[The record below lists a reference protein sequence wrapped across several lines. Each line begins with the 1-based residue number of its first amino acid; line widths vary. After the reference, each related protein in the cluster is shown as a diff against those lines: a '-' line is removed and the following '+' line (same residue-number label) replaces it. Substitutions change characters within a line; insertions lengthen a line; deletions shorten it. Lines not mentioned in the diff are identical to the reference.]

1 MVENESTWQIFKD
14 LPEVLYMGIDCSSK
28 AVHAV
33 LVDESETVIAQGKWA
48 SSEKDFPTRSLQ
60 IARKFTK
67 DLSKI
72 KVRLEA
78 AVEAAI
84 FIQNPRSTMEI
95 AGVVHG
101 VRILCDQQNIECI
114 PVDNRHW
121 KKYVLGKGNANK
133 QGIKEF
139 TTAKWGDVF
148 SEQDWCDAACIA
160 LWVKRK
166 QLGELIDSEL

>member
-1 MVENESTWQIFKD
+1 LVKNEGNWQIFED
-14 LPEVLYMGIDCSSK
+14 LPETVYMGIDCSSK

-33 LVDESETVIAQGKWA
+33 LVDAAETVIGQAKWG
-48 SSEKDFPTRSLQ
+48 SSEKDFNLRSLQ
-60 IARKFTK
+60 IARKFAE

-72 KVRLEA
+72 KICIEA

-84 FIQNPRSTMEI
+84 FIQNPKSTMEI

-101 VRILCDQQNIECI
+101 VRLLCDQNKIDCI

-121 KKYVLGKGNANK
+121 KKYILGKGNLNK
-133 QGIKEF
+133 QAIKEF
-139 TTAKWGDVF
+139 TIDKWGDVF

-160 LWVKRK
+160 LWIKRRHK
-166 QLGELIDSEL
+166 GELSELEG

>member
-1 MVENESTWQIFKD
+1 M
-14 LPEVLYMGIDCSSK
+14 
-28 AVHAV
+28 
-33 LVDESETVIAQGKWA
+33 GKWR
-48 SSEKDFPTRSLQ
+48 SSEDDFNIRFLEIQ
-60 IARKFTK
+60 QKFTE

-84 FIQNPRSTMEI
+84 FIQNPKSTMEI

-101 VRILCDQQNIECI
+101 VRILCDQQNVECI

-121 KKYVLGKGNANK
+121 KKYILGKGNANK
-133 QGIKEF
+133 QAIKEV
-139 TTAKWGDVF
+139 TVDLWGDVF

-160 LWVKRK
+160 LWIKRK
-166 QLGELIDSEL
+166 NRDELTDKEL

>member
-1 MVENESTWQIFKD
+1 LVKNEGNWQIFEEF
-14 LPEVLYMGIDCSSK
+14 PPIVYMGIDCSSK

-33 LVDESETVIAQGKWA
+33 LVDSTETILGQGKWG
-48 SSEKDFPTRSLQ
+48 SSEKDFAIRSLE
-60 IARKFTK
+60 IARKFEQ

-72 KVRLEA
+72 KVRVEA

-84 FIQNPRSTMEI
+84 FIQNPKSTMEI

-101 VRILCDQQNIECI
+101 VRLLCDQHNIECI

-121 KKYVLGKGNANK
+121 KKYILGKGNANK
-133 QGIKEF
+133 QAIKVF
-139 TTAKWGDVF
+139 TVDKWGDIF

-166 QLGELIDSEL
+166 QLGELTDGGL

>member
-1 MVENESTWQIFKD
+1 MVKNEGNWQIFED
-14 LPEVLYMGIDCSSK
+14 LPETVYMGIDCSSK

-33 LVDESETVIAQGKWA
+33 LIDTSETIIGQGKWG
-48 SSEKDFPTRSLQ
+48 SSEKDFSLRSLE

-84 FIQNPRSTMEI
+84 FIQNPKSTMEI

-101 VRILCDQQNIECI
+101 VRLLCDQHSITCI
-114 PVDNRHW
+114 SVDNRHW
-121 KKYVLGKGNANK
+121 KKYILGKGNANK
-133 QGIKEF
+133 QAIKAF
-139 TTAKWGDVF
+139 TVDKWGDIF

-160 LWVKRK
+160 LWIKRK
-166 QLGELIDSEL
+166 QLGELTDSEL

>member
-33 LVDESETVIAQGKWA
+33 LVDASETVIAQGKWA

-139 TTAKWGDVF
+139 TTAKWGDIF

-160 LWVKRK
+160 LWIKK
-166 QLGELIDSEL
+166 KNLGELTEFEQ

>member
-1 MVENESTWQIFKD
+1 MVENESNWQIFKD

-33 LVDESETVIAQGKWA
+33 LVDASETIIAQGKWA
-48 SSEKDFPTRSLQ
+48 SAEKDFPLRSLQ
-60 IARKFTK
+60 IARKFTE

-160 LWVKRK
+160 LWVKRRH
-166 QLGELIDSEL
+166 QGELSEY

>member
-1 MVENESTWQIFKD
+1 MQNESNWQIFED
-14 LPEVLYMGIDCSSK
+14 LPETVYMGIDCSSK

-33 LVDESETVIAQGKWA
+33 LVDAAETVVAQGKWA
-48 SSEKDFPTRSLQ
+48 SKEKDFSLRSLE

-84 FIQNPRSTMEI
+84 FIQNPKSTMEI
-95 AGVVHG
+95 AGVGHG
-101 VRILCDQQNIECI
+101 VRILCDQQNVECI

-121 KKYVLGKGNANK
+121 KKYILGKGNANK
-133 QGIKEF
+133 QAIKEF
-139 TTAKWGDVF
+139 TVDLWGDVF

-160 LWVKRK
+160 LWIKRK
-166 QLGELIDSEL
+166 NRDELTDKEL

>member
-1 MVENESTWQIFKD
+1 MVKNDGNWQIFKNF
-14 LPEVLYMGIDCSSK
+14 PKTVYIGFDCSSK

-33 LVDESETVIAQGKWA
+33 IIDAKEQVIAQGKWA
-48 SSEKDFPTRSLQ
+48 SKEKDFNLRSIE

-101 VRILCDQQNIECI
+101 VRILCDQRNINCV

-133 QGIKEF
+133 QDIKAF
-139 TTAKWGDVF
+139 TIEKWGNIF
-148 SEQDWCDAACIA
+148 SEQDWSDAACVA
-160 LWVKRK
+160 LWIKRRNRD
-166 QLGELIDSEL
+166 ELKETRT